1 LAAQHDGCRVM
12 GAIQHIVNVSGGKDS
27 TALYL
32 LAMESGRPFRAIFCD
47 TGHEHPL
54 TIEYV
59 NTLAERTGGP
69 AVETIRAD
77 FTKDFA
83 RKRAY
88 LLEHWPAEGVPM
100 ERVERAAALLAA
112 PTGIPFLDLAMMKGR
127 FPSTRA
133 RFCTE
138 ELKVLPALFQV
149 VLPAAKLGPVL
160 RWVGVRADESAAR
173 AKLSKLGRD
182 NDAPRSARVWRPLL
196 SWTVD
201 DVFAMHRKHGIEP
214 NPLYRLG
221 MGRVGCMPC
230 IMSRKAEI
238 AEIARRWPEEVE
250 RVAEWEQMCAGTSK
264 RGLATMF
271 AADKTTDSPIDGVYP
286 GVRQVAEWAK
296 TSRGG
301 KQYDL
306 EAFAEP
312 AACHSL
318 YGLCE

>member
-1 LAAQHDGCRVM
+1 MVE
-12 GAIQHIVNVSGGKDS
+12 IQHIVNVSGGKDS

-32 LAMESGRPFRAIFCD
+32 LAMEKGRTFRAIFCD

-54 TIEYV
+54 TLEYV
-59 NTLAERTGGP
+59 ATLAERTGGP

-100 ERVERAAALLAA
+100 ERVERAAALLEK

-127 FPSTRA
+127 FPSTKA

-138 ELKVLPALFQV
+138 ELKVLPKLRQV
-149 VLPAAKLGPVL
+149 VFPAAERGPVL
-160 RWVGVRADESAAR
+160 QWVGVRADESASRAR
-173 AKLSKLGRD
+173 LPKLERD
-182 NDAPRSARVWRPLL
+182 DHPRVRTWRPLL
-196 SWTVD
+196 TWTVD
-201 DVFAMHRKHGIEP
+201 NVFAMHRKHGVEP
-214 NPLYRLG
+214 NSLYLLG
-221 MGRVGCMPC
+221 MGRVGCMHC
-230 IMSRKAEI
+230 IMARKSEI
-238 AEIARRWPEEVE
+238 AEMARRWPEEIE
-250 RVAEWEQMCAGTSK
+250 RVAEWERMTAAASK
-264 RGLATMF
+264 RGQATMF
-271 AADKTTDSPIDGVYP
+271 APDKTTTAPVDGVYP
-286 GVRQVAEWAK
+286 DMLQVAEWAK

-306 EAFAEP
+306 QSFMEP